1 MIKWGHYEET
11 LEGLINKDEIDSQV
25 TVRRGNNQMGKK
37 KDKANIAK
45 ETDKVKEAKEENK
58 VRVYS
63 SIGDRA
69 I

>member
-1 MIKWGHYEET
+1 
-11 LEGLINKDEIDSQV
+11 
-25 TVRRGNNQMGKK
+25 MGKK